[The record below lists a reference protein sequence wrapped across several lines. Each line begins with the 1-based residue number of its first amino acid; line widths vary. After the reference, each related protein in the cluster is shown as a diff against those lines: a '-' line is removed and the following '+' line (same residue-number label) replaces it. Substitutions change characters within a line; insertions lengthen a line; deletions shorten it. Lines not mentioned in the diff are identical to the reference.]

1 MAAPEVGVSIAFD
14 LAAAGQGDFFT
25 IGDPVKGLWG
35 TASSPLA
42 GDILTD
48 VSEYVRSVSI
58 RRGRS
63 RELDQ
68 YQAGAATVV
77 LDNRNRYFDPTAG
90 TATSP
95 YAPSIV
101 PRKEITVEIEGQRQ
115 FTGQIEDWDIT
126 FDVSGDSTASA
137 VASDAFALLA
147 NQTVNNHT
155 TTSQTTGAR
164 IEAILSRTEI
174 GWPIALRNI
183 DTGQATLQ
191 ADTISSRPTPLAYI
205 QQVSQVEPGAF
216 FAAKD
221 GRLTFRDRNSLQQ
234 TSAVVFADDG
244 TGIPFM
250 SIGVQVGSEAIRNK
264 VSVARLSGGTA
275 VADDLDSQNDYG
287 IIDYQITGAL
297 LSTDAQ
303 AEDLA
308 DWLISTYGQPQL
320 RVNSLTLNLQGIS
333 STELGQ
339 VLALELGQACR
350 VKFTPG
356 GIGDEIDRYV
366 AVDSLEYNLSPAS
379 QMLSIGLS
387 EAPAAFTLDDL
398 SLGRLDFNGLGW

>member
-1 MAAPEVGVSIAFD
+1 MTNPQLIVKIGFD

-25 IGDPVKGLWG
+25 IGDSAKGLWG

-48 VSEYVRSVSI
+48 VTQYVRSVNI

-101 PRKEITVEIEGQRQ
+101 PRKEIQINLGGQTQ
-115 FTGQIEDWDIT
+115 FTGQIEDWNID
-126 FDVSGDSTASA
+126 FQVSGDSTADA
-137 VASDAFALLA
+137 VASDAFVFLA
-147 NQTVNNHT
+147 NQTINTHT
-155 TTSQTTGAR
+155 TTAQTTGAR
-164 IEAILSRTEI
+164 INAILSRTEV
-174 GWPIALRNI
+174 GWPSALRDI
-183 DTGQATLQ
+183 DTGEATLQ
-191 ADTISSRPTPLAYI
+191 ADTISNNPTPLAYI
-205 QQVSQVEPGAF
+205 QRVAEVEPGAF
-216 FAAKD
+216 FVGKD

-234 TSAVVFADDG
+234 TSSIVFSDDG

-250 SIGVQVGSEAIRNK
+250 DIGVQVGSEAIRNK
-264 VSVARLSGGTA
+264 VSVARLGGGTA
-275 VADDLDSQNDYG
+275 TAQDLDSQEEYG
-287 IIDYQITGAL
+287 ITTYSITNAL

-303 AEDLA
+303 ASELA
-308 DWLISTYGQPQL
+308 DWIAGTYAAPLL
-320 RVNSLTLNLQGIS
+320 RVNSVTVNLGAIT
-333 STELGQ
+333 STQLGDI
-339 VLALELGQACR
+339 LSLELGQACR
-350 VKFTPG
+350 IKFTPNNV
-356 GIGDEIDRYV
+356 GDEIDRYV
-366 AVDSLEYNLSPAS
+366 AVDSLEYNLTPAS
-379 QMLSIGLS
+379 QILSIGFS
-387 EAPAAFTLDDL
+387 QAPSAFTLDDL